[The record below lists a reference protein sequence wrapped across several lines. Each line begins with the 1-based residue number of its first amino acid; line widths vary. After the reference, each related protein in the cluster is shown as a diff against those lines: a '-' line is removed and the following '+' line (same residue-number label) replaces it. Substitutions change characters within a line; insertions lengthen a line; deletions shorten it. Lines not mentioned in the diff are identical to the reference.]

1 MSIDLIKHVS
11 DLRVPPQGVEYVR
24 QAMASPSRLVNNT
37 RYLNVTTRFAS
48 FKMGEVIQSES
59 HTCELPFLCQLELDD
74 DVVAVYDQ
82 PPPLFVEFPD
92 SRGRLHRGN
101 KTPDFLVVR
110 RQRVEIYEC
119 KPGDVLRDLA
129 KDKPHTWSYDE
140 GAFRYFPAEKPAHEL
155 GFEFLVHN
163 GDDISAVL
171 ATNLKLL
178 VNVRRAKIAPLD
190 ERQLAKACRLLCRR
204 RAWTLRDLA
213 EALRIE
219 DVSPIIASILAGNL
233 FALTRWQPL
242 STIEGAFVYASR
254 GDADAAESLLITAAE
269 CDCLNGH
276 NFQAPLALSP
286 KAMTYTKRAIEVVRQ
301 VRSGDIK
308 PDRKAYRLMAKL
320 RLATDGQPLL
330 QVLSPAFYRRGARKS
345 LGPEIEEVIAHVIRE
360 SYTRVER
367 PSISA
372 AYIILLQ
379 ELEERGLTRISYE
392 TFRQR
397 VKARPKH
404 ALLLERQGVR
414 AANAA
419 RPPVLPDDSAILA
432 TYAWERAH
440 IDSTLLDEET
450 WLSCPLSE
458 VLARPTI
465 YILVDECS
473 SKILA
478 YWCCFANAGRQALA
492 CLLRDCIRRHQKL
505 PCSIVHDLGPEFLSV
520 FHETFNA
527 TFLIDLNRRPS
538 RAPRWGAHVESAFNR
553 INKLIAHRL
562 SGNTLNDRLG
572 CAGDAKH
579 RGRAHAKHDLM
590 DLLEIIESGLM
601 DWLNNRPTGE
611 NIASPNE
618 IFEAS
623 AEYFSGL
630 ARPAP
635 ITSEILAHTAIPD
648 GTRLIDQSRGI
659 SYKHR
664 RYFGHGINHPSLHGK
679 KVEIRWEP
687 YNPGILYAQVN
698 NAWQRLT
705 THDFARY
712 EHAGHSYHLAQL
724 YLSHDTAGASRR
736 ARQDADLTLAAKQH
750 LDLVTKAKNRQSE
763 PHNPVPVQQDIFEQA
778 RLIDFESL
786 ELEVSNGD

>member
-1 MSIDLIKHVS
+1 
-11 DLRVPPQGVEYVR
+11 
-24 QAMASPSRLVNNT
+24 MASPSRLVNNT

-101 KTPDFLVVR
+101 KTPDFLVIR

-119 KPGDVLRDLA
+119 KPGNVLRDLA
-129 KDKPHTWSYDE
+129 KDRPHTWSYDG

-178 VNVRRAKIAPLD
+178 VNVRRAKINPLD
-190 ERQLAKACRLLCRR
+190 ERQLAKARRVLGGQRALTLC
-204 RAWTLRDLA
+204 ALA
-213 EALRIE
+213 NALRID
-219 DVSPIIASILAGNL
+219 DVSSIIASILAGTL

-242 STIEGAFVYASR
+242 STVEGALVYASR
-254 GDADAAESLLITAAE
+254 SDAEAAEDLLITASE
-269 CDCLNGH
+269 CDCLNAR

-286 KAMTYTKRAIEVVRQ
+286 KAMNYTKRAIEVVRQ
-301 VRSGDIK
+301 VRSGEMK
-308 PDRKAYRLMAKL
+308 PDRKAYRLLAKL
-320 RLATDGQPLL
+320 RQAAQGQSLL
-330 QVLSPAFYRRGARKS
+330 HVLSPAFHRRGAKTS
-345 LGPEIEEVIAHVIRE
+345 LGPEIEGTIDRVIRD
-360 SYTRVER
+360 SYSRAER

-372 AYIILLQ
+372 AYLTLLK
-379 ELEERGLTRISYE
+379 ELGDGGLTRISYE

-397 VKARPKH
+397 IRVRPKH
-404 ALLLERQGVR
+404 DLLLERQGVR
-414 AANAA
+414 AANAI
-419 RPPVLPDDSAILA
+419 RPPVLPNDVAILA

-450 WLSCPLSE
+450 WLGCPLSK

-465 YILVDECS
+465 YILVDELS

-478 YWCCFANAGRQALA
+478 FWCCFANAGRQALA

-520 FHETFNA
+520 FHETFCA

-562 SGNTLNDRLG
+562 SG
-572 CAGDAKH
+572 K
-579 RGRAHAKHDLM
+579 
-590 DLLEIIESGLM
+590 
-601 DWLNNRPTGE
+601 
-611 NIASPNE
+611 
-618 IFEAS
+618 
-623 AEYFSGL
+623 
-630 ARPAP
+630 
-635 ITSEILAHTAIPD
+635 
-648 GTRLIDQSRGI
+648 GTR
-659 SYKHR
+659 R
-664 RYFGHGINHPSLHGK
+664 R
-679 KVEIRWEP
+679 
-687 YNPGILYAQVN
+687 
-698 NAWQRLT
+698 
-705 THDFARY
+705 
-712 EHAGHSYHLAQL
+712 
-724 YLSHDTAGASRR
+724 
-736 ARQDADLTLAAKQH
+736 
-750 LDLVTKAKNRQSE
+750 
-763 PHNPVPVQQDIFEQA
+763 
-778 RLIDFESL
+778 
-786 ELEVSNGD
+786 